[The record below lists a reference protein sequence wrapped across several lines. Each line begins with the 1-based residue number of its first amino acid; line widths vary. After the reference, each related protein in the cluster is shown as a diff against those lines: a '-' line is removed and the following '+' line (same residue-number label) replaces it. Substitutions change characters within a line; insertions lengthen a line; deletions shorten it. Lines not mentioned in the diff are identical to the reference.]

1 MIDYTAA
8 GFTLLQGAHLYAP
21 EDRGICDVLV
31 ANGKIIAVASNI
43 PSDIVPDCTVVD
55 LSGQILFPGFI
66 DQHVHLIGGGGE
78 AGPTTR
84 TPEVALSRLTEAGV
98 TSVVGLLGT
107 DSISRHPESL
117 LAKTRA
123 LNEEGISAWML
134 TGAYHVPSRTIT
146 GSVEKDVAIIDRVIG
161 VKCAISDHRSA
172 APDVYHLANMA
183 AESRVGGLLGGKPGV
198 TVFHMGDSKRRYS
211 LSMTCWK
218 TAMCRSAS
226 CCRPTLTATF
236 RCLSRRWSS
245 RAKAALSI
253 SPAALTNRSPP
264 AEGIARAVQAG
275 IPLAR
280 VTLSSDGNGSQPFFD
295 DEGNLTHIGVAG
307 FETLLETVQVL
318 VKDYDFSISDAL
330 RPLTSSVAGFL
341 NLTGKGEILPGN
353 DADLLVMT
361 PELRIEQVYARG
373 KLMVKDGKAC
383 VKGTFE
389 TA

>member
-55 LSGQILFPGFI
+55 LSGQILCPGFI

-198 TVFHMGDSKRRYS
+198 TVFHMGDSKKALQPVYDLLENCDVPIS
-211 LSMTCWK
+211 K
-218 TAMCRSAS
+218 
-226 CCRPTLTATF
+226 LTATF

-245 RAKAALSI
+245 RAKAAPSI
-253 SPAALTNRSPP
+253 SPAALTNQSPLPKVLPAPFRRVFRWHASPSAPTATVASRSSMTK
-264 AEGIARAVQAG
+264 GI
-275 IPLAR
+275 
-280 VTLSSDGNGSQPFFD
+280 
-295 DEGNLTHIGVAG
+295 
-307 FETLLETVQVL
+307 
-318 VKDYDFSISDAL
+318 
-330 RPLTSSVAGFL
+330 
-341 NLTGKGEILPGN
+341 
-353 DADLLVMT
+353 
-361 PELRIEQVYARG
+361 
-373 KLMVKDGKAC
+373 
-383 VKGTFE
+383 
-389 TA
+389 

>member
-55 LSGQILFPGFI
+55 LSGQILCPGFI

-198 TVFHMGDSKRRYS
+198 TIGH
-211 LSMTCWK
+211 TC
-218 TAMCRSAS
+218 
-226 CCRPTLTATF
+226 
-236 RCLSRRWSS
+236 
-245 RAKAALSI
+245 I
-253 SPAALTNRSPP
+253 S
-264 AEGIARAVQAG
+264 
-275 IPLAR
+275 
-280 VTLSSDGNGSQPFFD
+280 VTLA
-295 DEGNLTHIGVAG
+295 AG
-307 FETLLETVQVL
+307 WGIYPPRVNYYTNAEKE
-318 VKDYDFSISDAL
+318 KIHSH
-330 RPLTSSVAGFL
+330 
-341 NLTGKGEILPGN
+341 
-353 DADLLVMT
+353 
-361 PELRIEQVYARG
+361 QVYHEIYTTELLRLH
-373 KLMVKDGKAC
+373 K
-383 VKGTFE
+383 
-389 TA
+389 

>member
-55 LSGQILFPGFI
+55 LSGQILCPGFI

-198 TVFHMGDSKRRYS
+198 TVFHMGDSKKALQPIYDLLENCDVPIS
-211 LSMTCWK
+211 KLL
-218 TAMCRSAS
+218 
-226 CCRPTLTATF
+226 PTHVNRNVPLF
-236 RCLSRRWSS
+236 EQ
-245 RAKAALSI
+245 ALEFARKGAPSI
-253 SPAALTNRSPP
+253 SPAALTNRSPLPKVLP
-264 AEGIARAVQAG
+264 APFRRVFRWHASPSAPTATVASRSSMTKGI
-275 IPLAR
+275 
-280 VTLSSDGNGSQPFFD
+280 
-295 DEGNLTHIGVAG
+295 
-307 FETLLETVQVL
+307 
-318 VKDYDFSISDAL
+318 
-330 RPLTSSVAGFL
+330 
-341 NLTGKGEILPGN
+341 
-353 DADLLVMT
+353 
-361 PELRIEQVYARG
+361 
-373 KLMVKDGKAC
+373 
-383 VKGTFE
+383 
-389 TA
+389 